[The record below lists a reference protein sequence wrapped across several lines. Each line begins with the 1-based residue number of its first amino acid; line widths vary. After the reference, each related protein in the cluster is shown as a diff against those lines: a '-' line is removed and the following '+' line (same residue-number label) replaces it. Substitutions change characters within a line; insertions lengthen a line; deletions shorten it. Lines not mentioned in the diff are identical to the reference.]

1 MSDYLKIQF
10 LINVKTPIPDGE
22 PEYKSTFNLKVIPYV
37 TSKTYFTAEDNNKNT
52 SNLKFYLRT
61 EYTSKSAEINHT
73 VDTSKS
79 PFNNIADKILQ

>member
-10 LINVKTPIPDGE
+10 LINVKNQIPVGD
-22 PEYKSTFNLKVIPYV
+22 PKYKSTFNLKVIPYV
-37 TSKTYFTAEDNNKNT
+37 TSKTYFTAEGSNENI
-52 SNLKFYLRT
+52 SNLKFYIRT